1 MLIIAIVGFSPATAT
16 LAENLDLV
24 SEVSKVELTAEEM
37 AFAAGLAM
45 VLAEEKARVE
55 AEELRVKQEIE
66 AVKQAKIDAAFDA
79 GVAAAKAQ
87 LKVIADAKAE
97 AVRVAETK
105 AIAEAEAQR
114 IADIQARADSFVSF
128 KSEFKGE
135 LTSELNDRIE
145 RLKRMLDAGFNK
157 QITEMQSKFDSSI
170 SNKNSELKSL
180 RSDFDSQVASIK
192 FDSAQDMKTL
202 QNKLNIKIDS
212 IDQLKEDNA
221 VALKDLRVTNAKL
234 VEQTIS
240 NAKAEAISV
249 SELNYVAVSR
259 IESDRDA
266 ITVMLA
272 DANVTISNMTSEAT
286 QVKTMNDSIISK
298 LQSEVASISK
308 EATEVIA
315 KVQADAQIVIKQEAT
330 KLTEK
335 FAQLEID
342 AFNRGVVAAQ
352 EAQAKSAEQA
362 TIDTEARAAELRAKI
377 ALIEKNKQTELDI
390 KNARVAE
397 IQARLSALS
406 SI

>member
-16 LAENLDLV
+16 LAENLDLG

-66 AVKQAKIDAAFDA
+66 AVKQAKIDAAFAA

-97 AVRVAETK
+97 AVRVAEAK
-105 AIAEAEAQR
+105 AIAEAEAKR
-114 IADIQARADSFVSF
+114 LADIQARADSFVSF

-157 QITEMQSKFDSSI
+157 QVTEIQSK
-170 SNKNSELKSL
+170 
-180 RSDFDSQVASIK
+180 FDSQVASIK

-202 QNKLNIKIDS
+202 QNKLNVKTETI
-212 IDQLKEDNA
+212 
-221 VALKDLRVTNAKL
+221 AKL
-234 VEQTIS
+234 KVDNSELLESTLL
-240 NAKAEAISV
+240 NAKAEAMSV
-249 SELNYVAVSR
+249 SELNADIVSK
-259 IESDRDA
+259 IEIDRDA
-266 ITVMLA
+266 IASILVE
-272 DANVTISNMTSEAT
+272 ANATISNMESEAAK
-286 QVKTMNDSIISK
+286 VKIVNDSTVAELK
-298 LQSEVASISK
+298 AEVASISK

-315 KVQADAQIVIKQEAT
+315 KVQADAKLVIKQEAT
-330 KLTEK
+330 KLSEK

-342 AFNRGVVAAQ
+342 AFNRGVIAAQ
-352 EAQAKSAEQA
+352 DAQAESAEQIA
-362 TIDTEARAAELRAKI
+362 IDTEAKAAEIRAKI
-377 ALIEKNKQTELDI
+377 ALIEKNKQTEQDI

-397 IQARLSALS
+397 IQARLGVLNTK
-406 SI
+406 